1 MMSDDDAGD
10 DGGVDAHAE
19 GDGDLASLCSGQDT
33 SFVGSWAWCHM
44 TIILLILIMIKR
56 V

>member
-1 MMSDDDAGD
+1 MSDDDAGD

-33 SFVGSWAWCHM
+33 SFVGSWGLVPHDDH
-44 TIILLILIMIKR
+44 TLDSGYD
-56 V
+56 